1 MSPRQRLNLRK
12 GGQSH
17 SSPPVEAWFTFKKK
31 VSCRGRVHAVFS
43 QNNGSSLTSTGRI
56 LIKRNNYSIPL
67 QLTVSHG
74 EVVFTVH
81 KTILPPVLTSRGR
94 VHIKQTVLPL
104 LLTLLSPAQRSDL
117 HQTKRFSGPSSS
129 NIVSNDSHT
138 PAHLLRSSS
147 HQTEEVKIP
156 SHLSSSY
163 SISGRSKVHIKRNA
177 SHTPPYR
184 RDQND
189 KSTPST
195 LLSPA

>member
-1 MSPRQRLNLRK
+1 MPCS
-12 GGQSH
+12 
-17 SSPPVEAWFTFKKK
+17 
-31 VSCRGRVHAVFS
+31 
-43 QNNGSSLTSTGRI
+43 
-56 LIKRNNYSIPL
+56 
-67 QLTVSHG
+67 
-74 EVVFTVH
+74 H
-81 KTILPPVLTSRGR
+81 KTTALASQVQVEFSSNETIIPSLFNLLSPMERSCSLHTKRFSHPFSPLEV
-94 VHIKQTVLPL
+94 KQTVLPL
-104 LLTLLSPAQRSDL
+104 LLILLSPAQRSGL